1 MHSVA
6 ISEYQRRQYANLIP
20 VAKTIPHG
28 LDTNEYPFNE
38 TPDSSGY
45 LFNIGRITS
54 DKGQDSAID
63 VAKKSGSKFI
73 LAGCVQE
80 KPEDKAYFERLATS
94 IDLVVD
100 VSRLPVG
107 RSYYADVMT
116 PILPRSAHTRH
127 IGELNTKAQ

>member
-100 VSRLPVG
+100 VSRSEEHTSELQSLM
-107 RSYYADVMT
+107 RISYAVFC
-116 PILPRSAHTRH
+116 LK
-127 IGELNTKAQ
+127 TKKTYTKIKQ

>member
-38 TPDSSGY
+38 TPDSAGY
-45 LFNIGRITS
+45 LFNIGRIPS

-63 VAKKSGSKFI
+63 VAKKSGSKLI
-73 LAGCVQE
+73 LARRVQE
-80 KPEDKAYFERLATS
+80 KPEDKDYFEPLGNLLTL
-94 IDLVVD
+94 LVD
-100 VSRLPVG
+100 G
-107 RSYYADVMT
+107 RRT
-116 PILPRSAHTRH
+116 
-127 IGELNTKAQ
+127 

>member
-28 LDTNEYPFNE
+28 LDANEYPFNE
-38 TPDSSGY
+38 TPDSAGY

-63 VAKKSGSKFI
+63 VAKKSGSKLI
-73 LAGCVQE
+73 IAACVKE
-80 KPEDKAYFERLATS
+80 KPEHTAYFERLGTTN
-94 IDLVVD
+94 DLVVHL
-100 VSRLPVG
+100 S
-107 RSYYADVMT
+107 
-116 PILPRSAHTRH
+116 
-127 IGELNTKAQ
+127 